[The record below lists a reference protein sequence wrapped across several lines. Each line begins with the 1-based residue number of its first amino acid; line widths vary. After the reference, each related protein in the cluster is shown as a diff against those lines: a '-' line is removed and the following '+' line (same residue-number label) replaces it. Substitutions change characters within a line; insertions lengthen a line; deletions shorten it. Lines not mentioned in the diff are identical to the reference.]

1 MTKECHAYNCEN
13 MQRGIHFCT
22 IIAAEAQDQTLVDNC
37 SLLERFSCV
46 YRKEWPRE
54 TDKCNHCLH
63 ETAEMNLT
71 KILMSIRNQTKIY
84 ILCKGV
90 CVLSQEFVVATAG
103 LYLPVAKILLSQPLE
118 HKKVGRL
125 VPITAPNFE
134 RKLTIVKRNLYCWKT
149 GYIIHL

>member
-1 MTKECHAYNCEN
+1 
-13 MQRGIHFCT
+13 MQGGIHFCT
-22 IIAAEAQDQTLVDNC
+22 IIAAETQDQTLVDNC
-37 SLLERFSCV
+37 SLLDRLACV
-46 YRKEWPRE
+46 YRKESPRE

-84 ILCKGV
+84 ILYKSV

-103 LYLPVAKILLSQPLE
+103 LYLPVAKILLPQPLE

-134 RKLTIVKRNLYCWKT
+134 RKLTIVKRNPYCWKT
-149 GYIIHL
+149 GYVIHL